1 MRMFDRARYE
11 KEHNDIFDEYR
22 TKYQDRNSYLFEDGI
37 VDPDNYRGVLFLL
50 KEAYSKEQ
58 KFGERNLVGTLAKEG
73 PWGMWNRVCEWVN
86 GIENTTENRVERF
99 RKFSDEEKR
108 GSLSHLAVIN
118 VKKINGTPTSDD
130 SDLQKYVEENKD
142 ILRREVESIQPKLI
156 VCGYTFR
163 YLQTIFDIKTKR
175 KSDNW
180 YYWLTLDGL
189 GTVLVLDY
197 YHPAVQY
204 PSLLTYYGITNI
216 YQQAL
221 INKPE

>member
-1 MRMFDRARYE
+1 MFNSTHYE
-11 KEHNDIFDEYR
+11 KEHEAIWNEYR
-22 TKYQDRNSYLFEDGI
+22 MKYRERTSYLFEDG
-37 VDPDNYRGVLFLL
+37 VVNVDNYRGVLFLL

-58 KFGERNLVGTLAKEG
+58 EFGEWNLVSNLAEKG
-73 PWGMWNRVCEWVN
+73 PWGMWNRVCEWVH
-86 GIENTTENRVERF
+86 GIENTTTERVAPF
-99 RKFSDEEKR
+99 HDFSDEEKYAV
-108 GSLSHLAVIN
+108 LSHLAVVN
-118 VKKINGTPTSDD
+118 VKKINGTSTSSDD
-130 SDLQKYVEENKD
+130 DLQKYVIENKE
-142 ILRREVESIQPKLI
+142 ILRREIESVQPKII
-156 VCGYTFR
+156 VCGNTFR
-163 YLQTIFDIKTKR
+163 YLKTIFGIKTNR
-175 KSDNW
+175 KCDNW